1 LIIESA
7 QQRRSLRMLLDASGT
22 NTEKLVETLLPVSR
36 GYAVILLQRKTRRNA
51 PRLLRYAS
59 F

>member
-7 QQRRSLRMLLDASGT
+7 LQRRSLRMLLYVSGT
-22 NTEKLVETLLPVSR
+22 NTEKRIETLLPVSR
-36 GYAVILLQRKTRRNA
+36 GYVAILLQRKTRRNA
-51 PRLLRYAS
+51 PRFFHDAS

>member
-7 QQRRSLRMLLDASGT
+7 HQRRFLRMLLVASGT
-22 NTEKLVETLLPVSR
+22 NTETSAETLLPLSR
-36 GYAVILLQRKTRRNA
+36 GYVAILLQRKTRRNA
-51 PRLLRYAS
+51 PRLFHDAS

>member
-7 QQRRSLRMLLDASGT
+7 QRRRSLRILLVASGT
-22 NTEKLVETLLPVSR
+22 NIETSTETLLPLSR
-36 GYAVILLQRKTRRNA
+36 GYGAILLQRKTRRNA
-51 PRLLRYAS
+51 PRFFHDAS